1 MRPLKVVKILVSL
14 IWFRPLVKVYYSN
27 IRVIFYYDYRYPR
40 VSLYN
45 RLLSA
50 IVGQINMLKQIQ

>member
-27 IRVIFYYDYRYPR
+27 IRVIFYYDYPYPR

-45 RLLSA
+45 RLLSV
-50 IVGQINMLKQIQ
+50 IEGQINMLKQIQ